1 MTDIGKSRS
10 RDKVLTTNLRIEE
23 LELGVFTP
31 RLSVDWKYVDELAED
46 MKANGQQKPII
57 TRPHP
62 EKPNRYQVIDGEY
75 RVRAAKKLG
84 WFLIRAEVRKLTDE
98 EAWFLAMRINQMH
111 GKRLN
116 PVEEA
121 MHIKRMMEKFGYTEA
136 QVAQKFRRSQQWVS
150 QRLSLVER
158 ATPELQRALTT
169 MVVKPRHA
177 RSMVQLP
184 DKEQKEVLKKVV
196 KHKLPST
203 TTEALVEA
211 VKVAETEEEKKKV
224 LETVPKLKPKHA
236 KKLVEV
242 FKKAPPEKRKEI
254 LEKPAEA
261 IEAFAEV
268 VKTEEGLER
277 ALEMAPEK
285 PVMETFECPCGCGYK
300 LVVDWIEQ
308 KARWVKPD

>member
-1 MTDIGKSRS
+1 
-10 RDKVLTTNLRIEE
+10 LATNLRIEE
-23 LELGVFTP
+23 LELGVFSP

-46 MKANGQQKPII
+46 MKANGQLKPII
-57 TRPHP
+57 CRPHP

-84 WFLIRAEVRKLTDE
+84 WYLIRAEVRMLNDE
-98 EAWFLAMRINQMH
+98 EAMILAMRVNQLH
-111 GKRLN
+111 GKRLD
-116 PVEEA
+116 PLEEA
-121 MHIKRMMEKFGYTEA
+121 RRLYELKKLGYTEERLG
-136 QVAQKFRRSQQWVS
+136 KIFLRSQQWVS

-184 DKEQKEVLKKVV
+184 DKEQKEVLEEVIE
-196 KHKLPST
+196 HNLPST

-211 VKVAETEEEKKKV
+211 VKVAETEEEKEMV

-242 FKKAPPEKRKEI
+242 FKKAPPEKRKKI

-268 VKTEEGLER
+268 VKTEEELER

-285 PVMETFECPCGCGYK
+285 PVMETFECPCGCGWK